1 MRLLNTRPP
10 AAPRKPFLGMGWGQP
25 KEFEV
30 VNLSFR
36 PNSENSE
43 KSPWQG
49 RTEKEIRELGRP
61 EFEFLIV
68 TFWYSDLNNEH
79 LCLT

>member
-1 MRLLNTRPP
+1 MTPHVRLLNTRPP

-36 PNSENSE
+36 PNSENSLE
-43 KSPWQG
+43 EESLAGKNRERNKG
-49 RTEKEIRELGRP
+49 IRQ
-61 EFEFLIV
+61 
-68 TFWYSDLNNEH
+68 T
-79 LCLT
+79 